1 MIFIM
6 FSSLISLG
14 AKYVPSILRT
24 VGSGLGKFLGGSS
37 VVKTLGS
44 KIK

>member
-1 MIFIM
+1 MLSALF
-6 FSSLISLG
+6 SLG
-14 AKYVPSILRT
+14 AKYVPSILST
-24 VGSGLGKFLGGSS
+24 IGGGLSKLVGGSS